1 MPTQEEQL
9 VTAGDEAEVLLKS
22 SAFTSVVDSIVE
34 SAFST
39 FVNSQPD
46 EQSKRESAYHHYR
59 GLADVVNTLKQRVEV
74 RDNILAQGDNSQE
87 ELGL

>member
-9 VTAGDEAEVLLKS
+9 VTAGDEAEAVLS
-22 SAFTSVVDSIVE
+22 APAFTSVVDSIVE

-39 FVNSQPD
+39 FVNSRPD
-46 EQSKRESAYHHYR
+46 DKLKRETSYHHYR
-59 GLADVVNTLKQRVEV
+59 AIADVVNTLKQRVEV

>member
-39 FVNSQPD
+39 FVNTKPS
-46 EQSKRESAYHHYR
+46 EGETREKAYHHYR
-59 GLADVVNTLKQRVEV
+59 AIADVVNTLKQRVEV

>member
-9 VTAGDEAEVLLKS
+9 VMAGDEAEAVLS
-22 SAFTSVVDSIVE
+22 APAFTSVVDSIVE

-39 FVNSQPD
+39 FVNTQP
-46 EQSKRESAYHHYR
+46 EEATKRETAYHHYR
-59 GLADVVNTLKQRVEV
+59 AIADVVNTLKQRVEV
-74 RDNILAQGDNSQE
+74 RNSIVAQGDNSQE

>member
-46 EQSKRESAYHHYR
+46 DKLKRETSYHHYR
-59 GLADVVNTLKQRVEV
+59 AIADVVNTLKQRVEV

>member
-9 VTAGDEAEVLLKS
+9 VTAGDEAEAVLS
-22 SAFTSVVDSIVE
+22 APAFTSVVDSIVE

-46 EQSKRESAYHHYR
+46 DTLKRENSYHHYR
-59 GLADVVNTLKQRVEV
+59 AIADVVNTLKQRVEV

>member
-9 VTAGDEAEVLLKS
+9 VTAGDEAEAVLS
-22 SAFTSVVDSIVE
+22 APAFTSVVDSIVE

-46 EQSKRESAYHHYR
+46 DKLKRETSYHHHR
-59 GLADVVNTLKQRVEV
+59 AIADVVNTLKQRVEV